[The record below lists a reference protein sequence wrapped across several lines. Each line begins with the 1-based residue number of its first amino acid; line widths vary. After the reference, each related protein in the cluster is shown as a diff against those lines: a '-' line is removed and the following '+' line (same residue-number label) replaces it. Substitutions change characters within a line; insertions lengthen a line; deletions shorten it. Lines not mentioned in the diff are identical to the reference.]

1 MTAEDGEVVAGGVL
15 HPGILARPPSRA
27 RLRLPPQNRARH
39 GPATEPRTLLPMP
52 RRYAPANPLPPY
64 SYVPGHDLPHP
75 VNDPR
80 GHSYSAV
87 HDQPRGALNTPTPFG
102 HVPPDPA
109 FRRQTVAAL
118 LAADPLWPHALDLFN
133 GGWYWEA
140 HEAWESIWHAL
151 GRTTPEA
158 RFIQGLIHLAA
169 AAVKIRE
176 GKPAGVSRHTQR
188 ARELLGGALADPSGG
203 HGESPDDAAATLG
216 LSPDSL
222 AAVVAELDA
231 YTPECWHTSRA
242 PVVRVVASELRLA
255 E

>member
-1 MTAEDGEVVAGGVL
+1 M
-15 HPGILARPPSRA
+15 PP
-27 RLRLPPQNRARH
+27 
-39 GPATEPRTLLPMP
+39 
-52 RRYAPANPLPPY
+52 RYAPAHPLPPY
-64 SYVPGHDLPHP
+64 AYVPGHDLPHP

-80 GHSYSAV
+80 GHSYSNAPT
-87 HDQPRGALNTPTPFG
+87 DAGDALNAVARFADL
-102 HVPPDPA
+102 PPDPA
-109 FRRQTVAAL
+109 SRCRVLTVT
-118 LAADPLWPHALDLFN
+118 LAGNSDWLYAIDLFN

-140 HEAWESIWHAL
+140 HEAWEGFWHAL
-151 GRTTPEA
+151 GRTSLEA
-158 RFIQGLIHLAA
+158 RFVQGLIHLAA